1 MRGSPEIRIS
11 PAPLRADLEEA
22 SSAFPTPE
30 PIGWEEALEVGR
42 TGLSMQSAGWLYL
55 AYAASC
61 VEVQYGEGTLKG
73 YAQELD
79 ISHSSVK
86 HQRRLYGRLVRLNN
100 EEGKTLAFWPGVQ
113 SGLLPYYNLLICS
126 PLTDDDFIEV
136 LTLAHDNGWKHQ
148 RIAEEVAVRRG
159 IIQPS
164 QLEPPEPQDEVD
176 MGTPEAQEGVDDT
189 VYEVCNVCQGK
200 GRVPAPAKLGEDEE

>member
-1 MRGSPEIRIS
+1 MSEIRIS
-11 PAPLRADLEEA
+11 PAPLKADLEEA
-22 SSAFPTPE
+22 TFPTPE

-61 VEVQYGEGTLKG
+61 VEVQYGQETLKG

-100 EEGKTLAFWPGVQ
+100 EEGKTLPFWPGVQ
-113 SGLLPYYNLLICS
+113 SGLIPYYNLLICS
-126 PLTDDDFIEV
+126 PLSDEDFIEV
-136 LTLAHDNGWKHQ
+136 LTLAHDHEWKHQ

-159 IIQPS
+159 TIQPS

-176 MGTPEAQEGVDDT
+176 MGTPETQEDVDDT
-189 VYEVCNVCQGK
+189 IYEVCSFCKGK
-200 GRVPAPAKLGEDEE
+200 GRIPVGEEAE